1 MIGAKSELRIPAKR
15 VSLAL
20 RVSRITGLK
29 WLLLFIPLG
38 YIMVLMFFSMF
49 DFFKLS
55 VFNDDGF
62 TLQYLSHIFT
72 TPVYLKVL
80 WLTVKIALIVTFC
93 ALIFAYPVAYM
104 LVRTESGLWKK
115 VIFAAVLIPFWISLL
130 VRTYA
135 WTILLQK
142 NGAINKLLLEL
153 GIINEPLDL
162 LYNTT
167 GVVIGMTHILLPYMI
182 LSLYSVMEGIDQRLL
197 QAAQGMGARP
207 WKAFIQIFLPLSLPG
222 VLAGSLLV
230 FVMGLGY
237 YITPALLGGAGT
249 PMISMLIE
257 SNINTTLNWH
267 LASALSLV
275 LFVATLLLLL
285 IALLITRSNPMLKGL
300 E

>member
-1 MIGAKSELRIPAKR
+1 MIGAKNELRIPAKQ
-15 VSLAL
+15 VSFTL
-20 RVSRITGLK
+20 RLSRITGLK
-29 WLLLFIPLG
+29 WLLLFVPLG

-62 TLQYLSHIFT
+62 TLQYLSHIFK